1 MMRLEMTHSALQ
13 YNEQQV
19 FLKKQAAFIFRN
31 RELVQGHA
39 WFPYVTLPLHV
50 PGVGPIPLG
59 ALLELAGDSCEEFC
73 RLCDDTAWLEQGLSR
88 EDMQATTRSDQKP
101 VKAPQTSV
109 KERIQILATLCEAYR
124 HQPVTMPAMSDLRE
138 VVASL
143 RRTGRLAYL
152 TDDQLMQLRSHLH
165 AFDVYDSLDE
175 LETYLIDT
183 FVEEMISSCREGA
196 CVTLRPEYFRYYWS
210 RVPTPGHFTAR
221 YSRNRNVCIFPETTN
236 LIDSVWSLRR
246 AQEEY
251 LEDLYTSRFEVIR
264 KVVETAIKDDPD
276 IRIDDCNPTI
286 QTLSLVHRTSKELP
300 ALTLWD
306 VLEYQLNENHDWI
319 KMTLNDGDEYI
330 TDEEFKRIKSERDD
344 AQRQRVKELMPKH
357 ANLMERIINGAASD
371 EDLTQC
377 VDLCNRIA
385 WGRE

>member
-13 YNEQQV
+13 YNEQPV
-19 FLKKQAAFIFRN
+19 FLKQQAAFIFRN
-31 RELVQGHA
+31 RKLVQGHA

-50 PGVGPIPLG
+50 PEVGPIPLG

-88 EDMQATTRSDQKP
+88 EDMQATARSDQKP

-109 KERIQILATLCEAYR
+109 KERIQMLATLCEAYR

-251 LEDLYTSRFEVIR
+251 LEALYVSRFEWICNA
-264 KVVETAIKDDPD
+264 VETAVKDNRD
-276 IRIDDCNPTI
+276 ISIEGCNHAT
-286 QTLSLVHRTSKELP
+286 QTLSLVHSASKELP
-300 ALTLWD
+300 VLTLWE
-306 VLEYQLNENHDWI
+306 VMECQLQENPDWI
-319 KMTLNDGDEYI
+319 AMTLDDHQECM
-330 TDEEFKRIKSERDD
+330 TDEEFELIRSNREDT
-344 AQRQRVKELMPKH
+344 QRQRIKDLLPSQVDI
-357 ANLMERIINGAASD
+357 MERIINGIASD
-371 EDLTQC
+371 DDFAQC
-377 VDLCNRIA
+377 VELCNRIV
-385 WGRE
+385 WGN